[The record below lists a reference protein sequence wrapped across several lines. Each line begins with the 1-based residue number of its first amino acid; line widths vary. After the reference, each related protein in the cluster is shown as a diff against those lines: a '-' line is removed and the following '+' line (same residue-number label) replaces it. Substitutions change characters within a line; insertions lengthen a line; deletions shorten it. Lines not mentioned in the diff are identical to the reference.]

1 MTDFSFLV
9 CHNKCV
15 SMLKRFHTKTN
26 VLRKIFAGCGVYKAD
41 DVFRRAY
48 CYLFLTCTGGTD
60 VIKYFERNYRH
71 LLLCTVMM
79 IKDVD
84 KAQDILHN
92 VAVTLL
98 TKQDELRDLRHPGA
112 YVTQCIYRATLN
124 YLRKESRSAAPDPV
138 ILSEICRHPDSGV
151 AYDYVEWVIS
161 IEAHLQKY
169 SPEMRRVFIEH
180 YLDGVPIET
189 IARKLDLTPNAVSL
203 RLKRMR
209 DALAKN
215 APDMLRHIDV
225 LTLL

>member
-1 MTDFSFLV
+1 MINS
-9 CHNKCV
+9 
-15 SMLKRFHTKTN
+15 
-26 VLRKIFAGCGVYKAD
+26 GVRT
-41 DVFRRAY
+41 VILIPNLHRRNG
-48 CYLFLTCTGGTD
+48 LD

-84 KAQDILHN
+84 RAQDILHN
-92 VAVTLL
+92 VVVTLL

-124 YLRKESRSAAPDPV
+124 YLRKESRSEAHDPV

-151 AYDYVEWVIS
+151 AYDYVAWVIS

-169 SPEMRRVFIEH
+169 SPEMRQVFIEH

-189 IARKLDLTPNAVSL
+189 IARKLGLTPNAVSL

-209 DALAKN
+209 DALAKKCASYASAYRYFN
-215 APDMLRHIDV
+215 SAVKGIKQ
-225 LTLL
+225 

>member
-1 MTDFSFLV
+1 MCCERFLPAA
-9 CHNKCV
+9 V
-15 SMLKRFHTKTN
+15 SISEMIN
-26 VLRKIFAGCGVYKAD
+26 SGVRT
-41 DVFRRAY
+41 VILIPNLHRRNG
-48 CYLFLTCTGGTD
+48 LD

-84 KAQDILHN
+84 RAQDILHN
-92 VAVTLL
+92 VVVTLL

-124 YLRKESRSAAPDPV
+124 YLRKESRSEAHDPV

-169 SPEMRRVFIEH
+169 SPEMRQVFIEH

-189 IARKLDLTPNAVSL
+189 IARKLGLTPNAVSL

-215 APDMLRHIDV
+215 APHMLRHIDI

>member
-1 MTDFSFLV
+1 M
-9 CHNKCV
+9 
-15 SMLKRFHTKTN
+15 
-26 VLRKIFAGCGVYKAD
+26 
-41 DVFRRAY
+41 
-48 CYLFLTCTGGTD
+48 D
-60 VIKYFERNYRH
+60 VIEYFERNYKS
-71 LLLCTVMM
+71 LLLCAVMM

-84 KAQDILHN
+84 RAQDILHN

-112 YVTQCIYRATLN
+112 YVTQCIYRTTLN
-124 YLRKESRSAAPDPV
+124 YLRKESRSEAYDPV
-138 ILSEICRHPDSGV
+138 VLEICCHPDSGV

-161 IEAHLQKY
+161 IEAYLQKY

-189 IARKLDLTPNAVSL
+189 IAKKLGLTPNAVSL

-209 DALAKN
+209 NALAKN
-215 APDMLRHIDV
+215 APHMLRHIDI

>member
-1 MTDFSFLV
+1 MD
-9 CHNKCV
+9 
-15 SMLKRFHTKTN
+15 
-26 VLRKIFAGCGVYKAD
+26 I
-41 DVFRRAY
+41 
-48 CYLFLTCTGGTD
+48 
-60 VIKYFERNYRH
+60 IKYFERNYRH
-71 LLLCTVMM
+71 LMLCTVMM

-84 KAQDILHN
+84 RAQDILHN

-98 TKQDELRDLRHPGA
+98 TKQDELRDLRHLGA
-112 YVTQCIYRATLN
+112 YVTQYIYRATLN
-124 YLRKESRSAAPDPV
+124 YLRKESRSAAHDPV

-169 SPEMRRVFIEH
+169 SPEMRQVFIEH

-189 IARKLDLTPNAVSL
+189 IARKLGLTPNAVSL

>member
-1 MTDFSFLV
+1 MINS
-9 CHNKCV
+9 
-15 SMLKRFHTKTN
+15 
-26 VLRKIFAGCGVYKAD
+26 GVRT
-41 DVFRRAY
+41 VILIPNLHRRNG
-48 CYLFLTCTGGTD
+48 LD

-84 KAQDILHN
+84 RAQDILHN
-92 VAVTLL
+92 VVVTLL

-112 YVTQCIYRATLN
+112 YVTQCINRATLN
-124 YLRKESRSAAPDPV
+124 YLRKESRSEAHDPV

-169 SPEMRRVFIEH
+169 SPEMRQVFIEH

-189 IARKLDLTPNAVSL
+189 IARKLGLTPNAVSL

-215 APDMLRHIDV
+215 APHMLRHIDI

>member
-1 MTDFSFLV
+1 M
-9 CHNKCV
+9 
-15 SMLKRFHTKTN
+15 
-26 VLRKIFAGCGVYKAD
+26 
-41 DVFRRAY
+41 
-48 CYLFLTCTGGTD
+48 D

-84 KAQDILHN
+84 RAQNILHN
-92 VAVTLL
+92 VVVTLL
-98 TKQDELRDLRHPGA
+98 TKQDELRDLRHPDA

-124 YLRKESRSAAPDPV
+124 YLRKESRSEAHDPV
-138 ILSEICRHPDSGV
+138 VLSEICCHPDSGV

-161 IEAHLQKY
+161 IEAYLQKF
-169 SPEMRRVFIEH
+169 SPEMRQVFIEH

-189 IARKLDLTPNAVSL
+189 IARKLGLTPNAVSL

-215 APDMLRHIDV
+215 APHMLRHIDI

>member
-1 MTDFSFLV
+1 MD
-9 CHNKCV
+9 
-15 SMLKRFHTKTN
+15 
-26 VLRKIFAGCGVYKAD
+26 I
-41 DVFRRAY
+41 
-48 CYLFLTCTGGTD
+48 
-60 VIKYFERNYRH
+60 IKFFERNYRH

-79 IKDVD
+79 IKDLD

-92 VAVTLL
+92 VAVILL
-98 TKQDELRDLRHPGA
+98 TKQDELTDLRHPGA

-124 YLRKESRSAAPDPV
+124 YLRKESRSEAHDPV
-138 ILSEICRHPDSGV
+138 ALSEICRHPDSAV

-169 SPEMRRVFIEH
+169 SPEMRRAFIEH
-180 YLDGVPIET
+180 YLDGVPVET
-189 IARKLDLTPNAVSL
+189 IARELNLTPNAVSL

-215 APDMLRHIDV
+215 APGMLRHIDV

>member
-1 MTDFSFLV
+1 MD
-9 CHNKCV
+9 
-15 SMLKRFHTKTN
+15 
-26 VLRKIFAGCGVYKAD
+26 I
-41 DVFRRAY
+41 
-48 CYLFLTCTGGTD
+48 
-60 VIKYFERNYRH
+60 IKFFEKNYRN

-84 KAQDILHN
+84 CAQDILHN

-98 TKQDELRDLRHPGA
+98 KKQEDLTDLRHPNA
-112 YVTQCIYRATLN
+112 YITQCIYRATLN
-124 YLRKESRSAAPDPV
+124 YLRKETRAEACDPV
-138 ILSEICRHPDSGV
+138 VLSEICRHPDSGV

-169 SPEMRRVFIEH
+169 SPEMRQVFIEH
-180 YLDGVPIET
+180 YLDGVPVET
-189 IARKLDLTPNAVSL
+189 IARKLNLTPNAVSL

-209 DALAKN
+209 NALAKN

>member
-1 MTDFSFLV
+1 M
-9 CHNKCV
+9 
-15 SMLKRFHTKTN
+15 
-26 VLRKIFAGCGVYKAD
+26 
-41 DVFRRAY
+41 
-48 CYLFLTCTGGTD
+48 
-60 VIKYFERNYRH
+60 
-71 LLLCTVMM
+71 LLCAVMM

-84 KAQDILHN
+84 RAQDILHN
-92 VAVTLL
+92 VVVTLL

-124 YLRKESRSAAPDPV
+124 YLRKESRSEAHDPV
-138 ILSEICRHPDSGV
+138 VLSEICCHPNSGV

-161 IEAHLQKY
+161 IEAYLQKF

-189 IARKLDLTPNAVSL
+189 IAKELSLTPNAVSL

-209 DALAKN
+209 DSLAKSV
-215 APDMLRHIDV
+215 PDVFRHIDV

>member
-1 MTDFSFLV
+1 MIVNERLLPDA
-9 CHNKCV
+9 V
-15 SMLKRFHTKTN
+15 SIKLMMFPVRTSLLIPNMH
-26 VLRKIFAGCGVYKAD
+26 
-41 DVFRRAY
+41 RRNN
-48 CYLFLTCTGGTD
+48 LD
-60 VIKYFERNYRH
+60 IIKFFERNYRH

-84 KAQDILHN
+84 RAQDILHN
-92 VAVTLL
+92 VAVVLL
-98 TKQDELRDLRHPGA
+98 TKQDELTDLRHPNA
-112 YVTQCIYRATLN
+112 YITQCIYRATLN
-124 YLRKESRSAAPDPV
+124 YLRKESRSEACDPV
-138 ILSEICRHPDSGV
+138 VLSETSRHPDSDV

-189 IARKLDLTPNAVSL
+189 IARELNLTPNAVSL

-215 APDMLRHIDV
+215 APSMLRHIDV

>member
-1 MTDFSFLV
+1 M
-9 CHNKCV
+9 
-15 SMLKRFHTKTN
+15 
-26 VLRKIFAGCGVYKAD
+26 
-41 DVFRRAY
+41 
-48 CYLFLTCTGGTD
+48 D
-60 VIKYFERNYRH
+60 VIEYFERNYKS

-84 KAQDILHN
+84 RAQDILHN
-92 VAVTLL
+92 VVVTLL

-124 YLRKESRSAAPDPV
+124 YLRKESRSAAHDPV

-161 IEAHLQKY
+161 IEAHLQK
-169 SPEMRRVFIEH
+169 RQVFMEH

-189 IARKLDLTPNAVSL
+189 IARKLGLTPNAVSL

>member
-1 MTDFSFLV
+1 MT
-9 CHNKCV
+9 
-15 SMLKRFHTKTN
+15 
-26 VLRKIFAGCGVYKAD
+26 RKIIAGCGVYIGD
-41 DVFRRAY
+41 DVFRRV
-48 CYLFLTCTGGTD
+48 LLLISNLHRRDGLD
-60 VIKYFERNYRH
+60 IIKYLERNYKS
-71 LLLCTVMM
+71 LLLCAVMM

-84 KAQDILHN
+84 RAQDILHN

-98 TKQDELRDLRHPGA
+98 TKQDELRDLKHTGA

-124 YLRKESRSAAPDPV
+124 YLRKESRSEAHDPV
-138 ILSEICRHPDSGV
+138 VLSEICRHSDSGV

-189 IARKLDLTPNAVSL
+189 IAGKLGLTPNAVSL

-215 APDMLRHIDV
+215 APGLLRHIDV